1 MTTPLAVRPGRV
13 GRPKS
18 KTGCDTCKSVFLN
31 NSTSFST
38 HKSTRARR
46 VRCGEEKPQCLRCSS
61 TGRQC
66 SYSLNST
73 PTRNLKKTES
83 PQQQI
88 ALYSHQGSRERRA
101 FEYYFYKAGPALSG
115 VLDLAFWRG
124 SVLQI
129 CRMEPAIWDAIISL
143 SSLYERP
150 PIYEVSP
157 FRLISNPAEVEHS
170 YHREAL
176 VWYSRSLAVVQQRID
191 RGDADLTV
199 CLISCIL
206 FIAIELLQGNRRGAL
221 NLCTQGVQM
230 MKTTLRRASGSMGAV
245 SSKAFIDGA
254 FLIPVVKPIF
264 RRLDTWALITD
275 GTSKADWSFDP
286 DPVNMQVTSIDEA
299 RNVLC
304 NIVTDMKSLNIETKR
319 HWNLSA
325 ESRANNILDLAS
337 QRNFLKN
344 KLNHWHQSFTSLPN
358 VDRDS
363 GGTAL
368 LLMTFMSVS
377 IEIDTCLDPN
387 QMTYDKF
394 EAEFTQ
400 IINYATTAISS
411 TRSPEGS
418 QPRFMFEVG
427 VFLPLFITALRCRHP
442 HIRRRALQHLH
453 EAPPTQGVFMCVP
466 AAHAVAVLVALEED
480 PATALNISGI
490 EEVLSRPGCIPPAQ
504 NRIWEFN
511 VSSDNDPEGRTRN
524 WLHYSLQDFYDIKDG
539 LKFIQN
545 VVLFPGAQS

>member
-1 MTTPLAVRPGRV
+1 MTTPLAARSGRV

-18 KTGCDTCKSVFLN
+18 KTGCDTCK
-31 NSTSFST
+31 
-38 HKSTRARR
+38 ARR

-66 SYSLNST
+66 SYSLSST
-73 PTRNLKKTES
+73 PNGKKTES
-83 PQQQI
+83 PHQQI

-101 FEYYFYKAGPALSG
+101 FEYYFHKAGPALSG
-115 VLDLAFWRG
+115 VLDVAFWRG

-150 PIYEVSP
+150 PIHESSP
-157 FRLISNPAEVEHS
+157 FRLINSPAEVEHL
-170 YHREAL
+170 YHHEAL

-191 RGDADLTV
+191 RGEADLSV

-221 NLCTQGVQM
+221 NLCTQGIQM
-230 MKTTLRRASGSMGAV
+230 MNTAIRRATGSMGAV
-245 SSKAFIDGA
+245 SNKAFIDRA
-254 FLIPVVKPIF
+254 SLFSVVKPIF

-275 GTSKADWSFDP
+275 GTSSTDWSFDP
-286 DPVNMQVTSIDEA
+286 DPVNMQVKSIEEA

-319 HWNLSA
+319 HWNLPA
-325 ESRANNILDLAS
+325 EKRANNISDLAS
-337 QRNFLKN
+337 RRSSLKN
-344 KLNHWHQSFTSLPN
+344 RLSHWHQSFTSLPN
-358 VDRDS
+358 FDQDS
-363 GGTAL
+363 GGSAL
-368 LLMTFMSVS
+368 LLMTFTSVL
-377 IEIDTCLDPN
+377 IEIETCLDSN
-387 QMTYDKF
+387 QMTYDNF

-400 IINYATTAISS
+400 IIDYATTAISS
-411 TRSPEGS
+411 TRSPEGN
-418 QPRFMFEVG
+418 QPRFVFEVG
-427 VFLPLFITALRCRHP
+427 VFLPLFITALKCRFP
-442 HIRRRALQHLH
+442 RIRRRALQLLH
-453 EAPPTQGVFMCVP
+453 EAPPAQGVFMCVP
-466 AAHAVAVLVALEED
+466 AAQAVAVLVALEEE
-480 PATALNISGI
+480 PTTALTISGT
-490 EEVLSRPGCIPPAQ
+490 EEVLSKPGCIPPAR

-524 WLHYSLQDFYDIKDG
+524 WLHYSLQDFYDIKGG

-545 VVLFPGAQS
+545 VVLFPGAQQ